1 MSRQVVAVNRDSEI
15 KTLADLE
22 GKRIAVQSTTK
33 PEALFLFIGGPQN
46 RNGSGRYGEPSLARV
61 SLSRRNTGN

>member
-1 MSRQVVAVNRDSEI
+1 MMSRQVVAVNRDSEI

-33 PEALFLFIGGPQN
+33 PEALFLRIRMQDFLSCARCFPCRIGN
-46 RNGSGRYGEPSLARV
+46 
-61 SLSRRNTGN
+61 